1 MSVNMSHVALYRF
14 AQLCLHSA
22 ASCLGL
28 PDSSCMRVSVIPKNT
43 SDKGNAYVVVRLLL
57 VIVLLAQVI
66 LILIVVIVKVG
77 TLEVI
82 IRELLEGE
90 SLTGEPVDSTG
101 NKLLLDVLTELIVE
115 LKTLL
120 DVGLGILVIV
130 IGGSLGR

>member
-1 MSVNMSHVALYRF
+1 M
-14 AQLCLHSA
+14 
-22 ASCLGL
+22 L
-28 PDSSCMRVSVIPKNT
+28 PQKNT

-66 LILIVVIVKVG
+66 LILVVVIVKVG

>member
-1 MSVNMSHVALYRF
+1 MSHVALYRF

-28 PDSSCMRVSVIPKNT
+28 PDSSCMRVSVIPIKKT

-57 VIVLLAQVI
+57 VIILLAQVI
-66 LILIVVIVKVG
+66 LILVVVIVKVG

-82 IRELLEGE
+82 IRELLKGE
-90 SLTGEPVDSTG
+90 SFTGEPVDSTG

-115 LKTLL
+115 LKALL

>member
-1 MSVNMSHVALYRF
+1 MRHVALYRF

-28 PDSSCMRVSVIPKNT
+28 PDSSCIRVSVIQATKS

-66 LILIVVIVKVG
+66 LILVVVIIKVG

-82 IRELLEGE
+82 VRELLECE

-101 NKLLLDVLTELIVE
+101 NKLLLDVLTELVVE
-115 LKTLL
+115 LKALL
-120 DVGLGILVIV
+120 DV
-130 IGGSLGR
+130 

>member
-1 MSVNMSHVALYRF
+1 MSHVALYRF

-28 PDSSCMRVSVIPKNT
+28 PDSSCMRVSVIPTKNT
-43 SDKGNAYVVVRLLL
+43 SDKGNAYVVIRLLL

-66 LILIVVIVKVG
+66 LILVVVIVKVG

-90 SLTGEPVDSTG
+90 SFTGEPVDSTG
-101 NKLLLDVLTELIVE
+101 NKLLLDVLAELIVE
-115 LKTLL
+115 LKALL